1 MIDTS
6 SVKDSLVT
14 LAKKIE
20 STDYAAAVRLRLLG
34 DAVEGGPYAKGWGAS
49 DIYKLINPDLIV
61 ERYRSQHDSARVW
74 LIELLELARNVF
86 IFVPIIITWL
96 GISQATSKYHE
107 LLSQCL
113 NKCPDQ
119 VSQPFLYLWE
129 QGFGGRLPDVLRLSN
144 IGLIDATILAIIFA
158 LTFIVTLLS
167 NASNREQDLR
177 AERLHGDLVHAIA
190 GASLCLLD
198 KPALLA
204 DPSGNLDNVE
214 KRTEAMSRGGLAK
227 FDTLALQMA
236 RQFDDLTKQMG
247 TQFAD
252 VSKQFDRIAKELS
265 AQFANIEKEFSGQ
278 LQESN
283 KHLIT
288 LGQFVGGVNNLSI
301 EMKTAADTLQKANSE
316 LSHNLNLLV
325 GPMTSLSKQ
334 QQVLLVAANQSVAH
348 LEDAIRKLSDL
359 DTQQKKWVGQFLD
372 TIETLDISM
381 GRMESIVSNI
391 GDFNKHQKIS
401 FSQLEREQEG

>member
-198 KPALLA
+198 KPALFV
-204 DPSGNLDNVE
+204 DSSDNVE
-214 KRTEAMSRGGLAK
+214 KRIEVMSRSGLVK

-325 GPMTSLSKQ
+325 GPVTSLSKQ

>member
-198 KPALLA
+198 KPALFV
-204 DPSGNLDNVE
+204 DSSDNVE
-214 KRTEAMSRGGLAK
+214 KRIEVMSRSGLVK

-334 QQVLLVAANQSVAH
+334 QQGLLVAANQSVAH

>member
-86 IFVPIIITWL
+86 IFVPIITTWL
-96 GISQATSKYHE
+96 GITQATSKYHE

-198 KPALLA
+198 KPALFV
-204 DPSGNLDNVE
+204 DSSDNVE
-214 KRTEAMSRGGLAK
+214 KRIEVMSRSGLVK

-288 LGQFVGGVNNLSI
+288 LGQFVGGVNKLSI

-325 GPMTSLSKQ
+325 GPVTSLSKQ
-334 QQVLLVAANQSVAH
+334 QQGLLVAANQSVAH

>member
-6 SVKDSLVT
+6 SVRNSLVT

-61 ERYRSQHDSARVW
+61 ERYRSQHASTRDW
-74 LIELLELARNVF
+74 LVEVLELARNVF

-129 QGFGGRLPDVLRLSN
+129 QGFGGRLPDVLRLSTV
-144 IGLIDATILAIIFA
+144 GLIDATILAIIFT

-167 NASNREQDLR
+167 NANSREQDLR
-177 AERLHGDLVHAIA
+177 AQRLHGDLVHAIA

-198 KPALLA
+198 K
-204 DPSGNLDNVE
+204 
-214 KRTEAMSRGGLAK
+214 
-227 FDTLALQMA
+227 
-236 RQFDDLTKQMG
+236 
-247 TQFAD
+247 
-252 VSKQFDRIAKELS
+252 
-265 AQFANIEKEFSGQ
+265 
-278 LQESN
+278 
-283 KHLIT
+283 
-288 LGQFVGGVNNLSI
+288 
-301 EMKTAADTLQKANSE
+301 
-316 LSHNLNLLV
+316 
-325 GPMTSLSKQ
+325 Q
-334 QQVLLVAANQSVAH
+334 QQGLLNEANQSAAH
-348 LEDAIRKLSDL
+348 LENAIKKLSDL
-359 DTQQKKWVGQFLD
+359 DIQQKQWVGQFLD
-372 TIETLDISM
+372 AIETLHTSID
-381 GRMESIVSNI
+381 RVESIVSNSR
-391 GDFNKHQKIS
+391 DFNNQQKM
-401 FSQLEREQEG
+401 FLSQLEKEQEG

>member
-6 SVKDSLVT
+6 SVKNSLVT

-20 STDYAAAVRLRLLG
+20 STDYDAAVRLRLLG
-34 DAVEGGPYAKGWGAS
+34 DAVEGGRYAKGWGAS

-61 ERYRSQHDSARVW
+61 ERYMSQHATARGW
-74 LIELLELARNVF
+74 LVEVLELARNVF

-144 IGLIDATILAIIFA
+144 VGLIDATILAIIFT
-158 LTFIVTLLS
+158 LTFIVTLLA

-177 AERLHGDLVHAIA
+177 AQRLHGDLVHAIA

-198 KPALLA
+198 KPTLLM
-204 DPSGNLDNVE
+204 DYSDNLDDVA
-214 KRTEAMSRGGLAK
+214 KRTQVMSHNDLAR
-227 FDTLALQMA
+227 FDTLGLQIA
-236 RQFDDLTKQMG
+236 
-247 TQFAD
+247 
-252 VSKQFDRIAKELS
+252 KQFSRITKEIS
-265 AQFANIEKEFSGQ
+265 AQFVTIENEFSGQ

-283 KHLIT
+283 QYLNT
-288 LGQFVGGVNNLSI
+288 LGQFVVGLNELSI
-301 EMKTAADTLQKANSE
+301 EMKTAANTLRKANTE
-316 LSHNLNLLV
+316 LSQNLNLLV
-325 GPMTSLSKQ
+325 GPVIDLSKQ
-334 QQVLLVAANQSVAH
+334 QQGLLNAANQSVAH
-348 LEDAIRKLSDL
+348 LENAINKLSDL
-359 DTQQKKWVGQFLD
+359 DTQQKQWVGQFLD
-372 TIETLDISM
+372 TLETLHISLD
-381 GRMESIVSNI
+381 RVERIVSNS
-391 GDFNKHQKIS
+391 GDFNNQQKM
-401 FSQLEREQEG
+401 FLSQREKEQEG